1 LRRYGI
7 LRCDRLWFRFV
18 HPLEIFAAGERKLI
32 VRVVRFEQEEAFT
45 TGSRVS
51 FLSILCCFGL
61 AGCGP
66 SPGTSAGVIPR
77 PIVTTTPPL
86 GSPSPPAQPDSHS
99 MPPEVDRYG
108 NSNNDS
114 SGAYIGAHAV
124 GTLVDKPDASVMA
137 APKVDMPDMSTLH
150 CTGSSISKAGTINCS
165 SN

>member
-7 LRCDRLWFRFV
+7 LRCDRLWFRLV
-18 HPLEIFAAGERKLI
+18 HPLEIFAADERKLI

-66 SPGTSAGVIPR
+66 SPATSAGVIPR

-86 GSPSPPAQPDSHS
+86 GSPSNPALYGIEHLESRNDKLQQQLSPPRCEGCTLAGRATNL
-99 MPPEVDRYG
+99 M
-108 NSNNDS
+108 S
-114 SGAYIGAHAV
+114 SFSLLGA
-124 GTLVDKPDASVMA
+124 
-137 APKVDMPDMSTLH
+137 
-150 CTGSSISKAGTINCS
+150 
-165 SN
+165 